1 MKHGRGYGYLIKW
14 LVVLG
19 DLFVLNMIFL
29 LVYCW
34 TKSYDL
40 SDFSA
45 RLKIVILL
53 FNFCY
58 LFTLYF
64 VPVKIDMPVLYTD
77 KVVQRS
83 LSLVALHA
91 ILFITCLAFLDIDSG
106 DFPTKFLVVFYIL
119 LFFLFTIWRI
129 LAREALKRYRR
140 FGRNFKRVIIVGAG
154 KNGMDLYAEMKKEM
168 AYGYQVLG
176 FFDDNLLLKNS
187 LPNYLGMTYEVEDYV
202 LDNSVDEI
210 YCTLPNSQD
219 EKIVRLLNFSEK
231 NMIRFCIVPEFYRYL
246 KKKMILESIESLPV
260 MIVRSEPLQYI
271 HNRML
276 KRSFDILFSI
286 VFLLTVFPVCYL
298 ILGLLIKLSSPGPI
312 IFKQLRTG
320 IYGKDFYCYK
330 FRSMKVNDNSDEKQ
344 AEKDDP
350 RKTRVG
356 EFLRRTNLDEIPQF
370 YNALRGDM
378 SIVGPRPHMLKHTE
392 LYSML
397 IDKYMVRHLIKPGI
411 TGWAQVN
418 GYRGETKMVEQME
431 QRVRMD
437 VWYLE
442 NWTFLLD
449 LKIVVVTIFN
459 MFRGEKNAY

>member
-1 MKHGRGYGYLIKW
+1 MKNVKGYGFLIKW

-19 DLFVLNMIFL
+19 DVLVFNLIFL
-29 LVYCW
+29 LVYFW
-34 TKSYDL
+34 TRSYEL
-40 SDFSA
+40 PDFA
-45 RLKIVILL
+45 GRLKIVILL
-53 FNFCY
+53 LNFCY

-64 VPVKIDMPVLYTD
+64 VPVKIDIPVLYTD

-83 LSLVALHA
+83 LSLVALHV
-91 ILFITCLAFLDIDSG
+91 ILFVTCLAFLDINSS
-106 DFPTKFLVVFYIL
+106 DFPTKFLVVYYVL
-119 LFFLFTIWRI
+119 LFPIFSIWRI

-140 FGRNFKRVIIVGAG
+140 IGRNFKKVVIIGAG
-154 KNGMDLYAEMKKEM
+154 KNGMDLYTELKKEM

-176 FFDDNLLLKNS
+176 FFDDNMLLKNS
-187 LPNYLGMTYEVEDYV
+187 LPNYLGMTHEVEEYV
-202 LDNSVDEI
+202 LGNSVDEI

-219 EKIVRLLNFSEK
+219 EKIVRILNFSEK
-231 NMIRFCIVPEFYRYL
+231 NMVRFYIVPEFYRYL
-246 KKKMILESIESLPV
+246 KKKMTLENIESLPV
-260 MIVRSEPLQYI
+260 MMVRSEPLQYI
-271 HNRML
+271 HNRMI
-276 KRSFDILFSI
+276 KRVFDVVFSLI
-286 VFLLTVFPVCYL
+286 FLITIFPVCYL
-298 ILGLLIKLSSPGPI
+298 IFGLLIKLSSSGPVF
-312 IFKQLRTG
+312 FKQLRTG

-330 FRSMKVNDNSDEKQ
+330 FRSMKLNDDADEKQ
-344 AEKDDP
+344 AAKDDP
-350 RKTRVG
+350 RTTKIG
-356 EFLRRTNLDEIPQF
+356 KFLRKTNLDEIPQF
-370 YNALRGDM
+370 YNALKGDM

-397 IDKYMVRHLIKPGI
+397 IDKYMVRHLVKPGI

-449 LKIVVVTIFN
+449 LKIVAVTIFN